1 MIQHFGWRLGAVLLG
16 LVGLVLAQAAS
27 DVRLDLK
34 AFRVVSVQEQTRT
47 VERLE
52 PALDAKPGQVIQYQ
66 LTALNTLT
74 SPLRQVALVIP
85 IPPTTAYQAQSALPL
100 RLGDTLV
107 VPEFSFD
114 GGKSYG
120 RPPLKRK
127 LKVVENGKEVEKEV
141 EVKPEEYTHARWVI
155 PQMEPQQ
162 TLNLTLRVVVR

>member
-27 DVRLDLK
+27 DVRLDLR
-34 AFRVVSVQEQTRT
+34 AFRVVSVQEQNRT

-66 LTALNTLT
+66 LTALNTLAN
-74 SPLRQVALVIP
+74 PLRQVALVIP

-100 RLGDTLV
+100 RLGNTLV

-141 EVKPEEYTHARWVI
+141 EVRPEEYTHARWVI

>member
-16 LVGLVLAQAAS
+16 LVGLALAQATS

-34 AFRVVSVQEQTRT
+34 AFRVVSVQEQNRT

-52 PALDAKPGQVIQYQ
+52 PALDAKPGQVIEYQ
-66 LTALNTLT
+66 LTALNTL
-74 SPLRQVALVIP
+74 SGPLRQVALIIP
-85 IPPTTAYQAQSALPL
+85 IPPTTTYQAQSALPL
-100 RLGDTLV
+100 RLGNALI

-127 LKVVENGKEVEKEV
+127 LKAVENGKEVEKEV

-155 PQMEPQQ
+155 PQMEPKQ
-162 TLNLTLRVVVR
+162 TLTLTLRVVVR

>member
-1 MIQHFGWRLGAVLLG
+1 MRVKQWWIVGLG
-16 LVGLVLAQAAS
+16 LLLAFAIAQPRN
-27 DVRLDLK
+27 DIRLDLK
-34 AFRVVSVQEQTRT
+34 AFRVLSVQEGNRT
-47 VERLE
+47 TEKLE

-74 SPLRQVALVIP
+74 NPLRQVALTIP

-107 VPEFSFD
+107 IPEFSFD

-127 LKVVENGKEVEKEV
+127 LKVMENGKEVEKEV

-155 PQMEPQQ
+155 PQIEPQQ
-162 TLNLTLRVVVR
+162 TLTLTLRVVVR